1 MLDVFELIQ
10 QLCPDGVEYRRLGD
24 IGVFQNG
31 KGISKSDL
39 LDNGDIPVVH
49 YGQIYTTYTHAF
61 RETVSFVDKR
71 TAVSVKAHHGDVV
84 VCLTDT
90 ADLGFVGKAVAQI
103 CGVDVGISG
112 DAGVLHLNPTQV
124 DARYL
129 SYVMA
134 TECFQVQKEKCKRGT
149 TVMHLNVPMWKKIRV
164 PVPPLSVQEE
174 IVRILDTFDI
184 YCNDMTAG
192 LAGELEMRR
201 KQFQYWREKLLTFDD
216 SVERKTLGEVGVLIK
231 GMSGVSSKWQDSGNC
246 RFIDYKNVYDHRT
259 VDVTDLPFAT
269 VKNRDRQT
277 VLQFGDVLFTSA
289 SEVVDE
295 CAIASV
301 IRDNIVDGIF
311 LDDHL
316 FGLRLDDWSKI
327 DPVFLNYYCQ
337 TSFFRSSVCRVVRGV
352 TRFYVGLNDFKKI
365 CIPLPSL
372 SFQQEIV
379 RILDTFQELER
390 ELERELELRKKQFE
404 YYRDRLLTFPE
415 KAVN

>member
-1 MLDVFELIQ
+1 MPDVFELIQ
-10 QLCPDGVEYRRLGD
+10 QFCPDGVEYRRLGD

-84 VCLTDT
+84 VCLTET

-149 TVMHLNVPMWKKIRV
+149 TVMHLNVPMWKKICV
-164 PVPPLSVQEE
+164 PVPPLPVQEE
-174 IVRILDTFDI
+174 IVRILDAFDT

-192 LAGELEMRR
+192 LAGELAMRR

-216 SVERKTLGEVGVLIK
+216 SVERKALGEVLGVNRGKRLTK
-231 GMSGVSSKWQDSGNC
+231 SDLSDSGYFDVYHGSKSVPLGKYSEWNVVANSIIVVNTGGVGEVKFLDCPFWCSDGSFWLGHNDCMVDKFVYYYVSQYEDYFSSKRRIGGVPT
-246 RFIDYKNVYDHRT
+246 IDRT
-259 VDVTDLPFAT
+259 
-269 VKNRDRQT
+269 
-277 VLQFGDVLFTSA
+277 
-289 SEVVDE
+289 
-295 CAIASV
+295 
-301 IRDNIVDGIF
+301 IVEN
-311 LDDHL
+311 LL
-316 FGLRLDDWSKI
+316 
-327 DPVFLNYYCQ
+327 
-337 TSFFRSSVCRVVRGV
+337 
-352 TRFYVGLNDFKKI
+352 
-365 CIPLPSL
+365 IPIPSL
-372 SFQQEIV
+372 QEQQEIV
-379 RILDTFQELER
+379 RVLDTFQELER

-415 KAVN
+415 KVVN